1 MQAVAF
7 TQTGDPNVLRVMDVP
22 DPTAGPGQVRI
33 RVSVSG
39 VNFRD
44 VGVRRH
50 GRNEAVG
57 CRNQWSPVLK
67 RLAWLSPWG
76 LG

>member
-1 MQAVAF
+1 MRAVAF
-7 TQTGDPNVLRVMDVP
+7 TQTGEPEVLRVMDVP
-22 DPTAGPGQVRI
+22 DPVVGAGQVRI

-50 GRNEAVG
+50 GRNEGSRVPE
-57 CRNQWSPVLK
+57 PVV
-67 RLAWLSPWG
+67 
-76 LG
+76 